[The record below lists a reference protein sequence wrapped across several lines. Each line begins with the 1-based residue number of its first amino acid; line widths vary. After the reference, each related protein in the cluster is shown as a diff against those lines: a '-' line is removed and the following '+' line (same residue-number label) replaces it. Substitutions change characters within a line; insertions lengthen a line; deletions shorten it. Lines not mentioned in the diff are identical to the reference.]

1 MRHFL
6 LPPSQSLR
14 LPEMQRKRTTEG
26 KSTGEEEKRSGEVA
40 GGAPQ
45 LADDD
50 RSCKS
55 PAIADVIDECKPCRR
70 AGAGQNRGW
79 LRPERAD
86 GCIDAEC
93 GERQRQHDEEKRS
106 GMGAHTKA
114 APERNSGSATCKICS
129 PVRSEWRPA
138 ITMPTA
144 AME

>member
-55 PAIADVIDECKPCRR
+55 PAIADASP
-70 AGAGQNRGW
+70 A
-79 LRPERAD
+79 
-86 GCIDAEC
+86 
-93 GERQRQHDEEKRS
+93 
-106 GMGAHTKA
+106 A
-114 APERNSGSATCKICS
+114 APEL
-129 PVRSEWRPA
+129 VRIEVGCDQNVP
-138 ITMPTA
+138 MA
-144 AME
+144 A

>member
-55 PAIADVIDECKPCRR
+55 PAIADGIDECKPCRR
-70 AGAGQNRGW
+70 AGAGREVGSDQNV
-79 LRPERAD
+79 P
-86 GCIDAEC
+86 
-93 GERQRQHDEEKRS
+93 
-106 GMGAHTKA
+106 MA
-114 APERNSGSATCKICS
+114 A
-129 PVRSEWRPA
+129 
-138 ITMPTA
+138 
-144 AME
+144 

>member
-55 PAIADVIDECKPCRR
+55 PAIADVIEMSASP
-70 AGAGQNRGW
+70 A
-79 LRPERAD
+79 
-86 GCIDAEC
+86 
-93 GERQRQHDEEKRS
+93 
-106 GMGAHTKA
+106 A
-114 APERNSGSATCKICS
+114 APEL
-129 PVRSEWRPA
+129 VRIEVGCDQNVP
-138 ITMPTA
+138 MA
-144 AME
+144 A